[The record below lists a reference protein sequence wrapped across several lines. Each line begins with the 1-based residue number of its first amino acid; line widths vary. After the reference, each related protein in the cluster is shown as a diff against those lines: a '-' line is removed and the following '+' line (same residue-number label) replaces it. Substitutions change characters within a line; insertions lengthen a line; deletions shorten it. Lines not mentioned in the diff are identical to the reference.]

1 MFSISAVLQPD
12 RVVAQMANVKATLLR
27 NFMSDLKYRFV
38 NDIPLKVTLAD
49 APLHFVPA
57 SVNQLR
63 RSCNNRMRGL
73 AYFEAV
79 KLGLYDDIRTV
90 RQKK

>member
-1 MFSISAVLQPD
+1 
-12 RVVAQMANVKATLLR
+12 
-27 NFMSDLKYRFV
+27 MSDLKYRFV
-38 NDIPLKVTLAD
+38 NDISPKVTLAD

-63 RSCNNRMRGL
+63 QSCNNRMRGL
-73 AYFEAV
+73 AHFEAG

-90 RQKK
+90 RQKKRQCGHR